1 MILLAVDESSQ
12 VWKINFLGKIAF
24 FVNTMSEESSK
35 WKADKK
41 TFKEKKGRMERDS
54 VVSTV
59 ITAIVF
65 LLSYLF
71 LPIDTSTL
79 TTLPDRISLTIPCL
93 LMSSLS
99 IVIGIVAVGS
109 VRGNSNA
116 IDPVYGR
123 SEHLVDVPNR
133 ILRNTTEQFIL
144 HMMAM
149 LALTVFL
156 EGSSMKVIPILS
168 GIFLIARIVYHI
180 GYMSSPTVWIRQH
193 ILSDDLCVCLLYI
206 LYCDEDID

>member
-1 MILLAVDESSQ
+1 
-12 VWKINFLGKIAF
+12 
-24 FVNTMSEESSK
+24 
-35 WKADKK
+35 
-41 TFKEKKGRMERDS
+41 MERDS

-79 TTLPDRISLTIPCL
+79 TTLPDRLSLTIPCL
-93 LMSSLS
+93 FVSSLS
-99 IVIGIVAVGS
+99 IVMGIVAVGS

-144 HMMAM
+144 HMMVM

-180 GYMSSPTVWIRQH
+180 GYIYVLSDQKSVWIRQH
-193 ILSDDLCVCLLYI
+193 ILSDDSCVCLLYI

>member
-1 MILLAVDESSQ
+1 
-12 VWKINFLGKIAF
+12 
-24 FVNTMSEESSK
+24 MSEKSSK
-35 WKADKK
+35 WTEEKR

-79 TTLPDRISLTIPCL
+79 VTLPDRLSLTIPCL
-93 LMSSLS
+93 FVSSLS
-99 IVIGIVAVGS
+99 IVMGIVAVGS

-156 EGSSMKVIPILS
+156 EGSSMKVITILS
-168 GIFLIARIVYHI
+168 GIFLIARIVYHV
-180 GYMSSPTVWIRQH
+180 GYIVCPLRPKERMDSSAHSFRRFVCMLTVYFVLRRR
-193 ILSDDLCVCLLYI
+193 Y
-206 LYCDEDID
+206 

>member
-1 MILLAVDESSQ
+1 MNAEALKEFRTLSRQDKKNWYYWRSMQ
-12 VWKINFLGKIAF
+12 VVKFGKSTSWEKLHF

-35 WKADKK
+35 WKADKR

-79 TTLPDRISLTIPCL
+79 VTLPDRLSLTIPCL
-93 LMSSLS
+93 FVSSLS
-99 IVIGIVAVGS
+99 IVMGIVAVGS

-116 IDPVYGR
+116 IWPGVREIGTSRGCSKPHPPKHNGAVLIAYDGNACI
-123 SEHLVDVPNR
+123 DC
-133 ILRNTTEQFIL
+133 ILRGKFYESYSNSL
-144 HMMAM
+144 
-149 LALTVFL
+149 
-156 EGSSMKVIPILS
+156 
-168 GIFLIARIVYHI
+168 
-180 GYMSSPTVWIRQH
+180 WD
-193 ILSDDLCVCLLYI
+193 LSDR
-206 LYCDEDID
+206 

>member
-1 MILLAVDESSQ
+1 M
-12 VWKINFLGKIAF
+12 
-24 FVNTMSEESSK
+24 
-35 WKADKK
+35 
-41 TFKEKKGRMERDS
+41 DS

-59 ITAIVF
+59 ITAIAF
-65 LLSYLF
+65 LLSYFF

-79 TTLPDRISLTIPCL
+79 TTLPDRLSLTIPCL
-93 LMSSLS
+93 FVSSLS
-99 IVIGIVAVGS
+99 IVMGIVAVGS

-168 GIFLIARIVYHI
+168 GIFLIARIV
-180 GYMSSPTVWIRQH
+180 SSPTKRAYGFVSTFFPTICVYAYCIFCIATK
-193 ILSDDLCVCLLYI
+193 ILTN
-206 LYCDEDID
+206 

>member
-1 MILLAVDESSQ
+1 MQ
-12 VWKINFLGKIAF
+12 VVKFGKSTSWEKLHF

-35 WKADKK
+35 WKADKR

-79 TTLPDRISLTIPCL
+79 TTLPDRISLTT
-93 LMSSLS
+93 

-180 GYMSSPTVWIRQH
+180 GYMSSPTKRAYGFVSTFFPTICVYAYCIFCIATK
-193 ILSDDLCVCLLYI
+193 ILTN
-206 LYCDEDID
+206 

>member
-1 MILLAVDESSQ
+1 MQ
-12 VWKINFLGKIAF
+12 VVKFGKSTSWEKLHF

-93 LMSSLS
+93 FVSSLP
-99 IVIGIVAVGS
+99 IVMGIVAVGS

-180 GYMSSPTVWIRQH
+180 GYMSSPTKRAYGFVSTFFPTICVYAYCIFCIATK
-193 ILSDDLCVCLLYI
+193 ILTN
-206 LYCDEDID
+206 

>member
-1 MILLAVDESSQ
+1 
-12 VWKINFLGKIAF
+12 
-24 FVNTMSEESSK
+24 MSEKLSK
-35 WKADKK
+35 WTEEKR

-79 TTLPDRISLTIPCL
+79 VTLPDRLSLTIPCL
-93 LMSSLS
+93 FVSSLS
-99 IVIGIVAVGS
+99 IVMGIVAVGS

-168 GIFLIARIVYHI
+168 GIFLIARIVYHK
-180 GYMSSPTVWIRQH
+180 GYMSSPTKRAYGFVSTFFPTICVYAYCIFCIATK
-193 ILSDDLCVCLLYI
+193 ILTN
-206 LYCDEDID
+206 

>member
-1 MILLAVDESSQ
+1 MIYWTIYKMHAEALKEFRTLSRQDKKNWYYWRSMQ
-12 VWKINFLGKIAF
+12 VVKFGKSTSWEKLHF

-35 WKADKK
+35 WKADKR

-79 TTLPDRISLTIPCL
+79 TTLPDRLSLTIPCL
-93 LMSSLS
+93 FVSSLP
-99 IVIGIVAVGS
+99 IVMGIVAVGS

-116 IDPVYGR
+116 IDPVYR
-123 SEHLVDVPNR
+123 S
-133 ILRNTTEQFIL
+133 
-144 HMMAM
+144 
-149 LALTVFL
+149 
-156 EGSSMKVIPILS
+156 
-168 GIFLIARIVYHI
+168 
-180 GYMSSPTVWIRQH
+180 
-193 ILSDDLCVCLLYI
+193 
-206 LYCDEDID
+206 